1 MIGQLLTAA
10 DVDGIAF
17 TGSAHV
23 GWQLVAT
30 PSPSGLPRPV
40 LAEMGGQNPAIVASS
55 ATLDDAVAGIVR
67 SAFGLSGQ
75 KCSACRRVVVVEAV
89 ADELT
94 ERIVRAAEALVVG
107 DPLDPRADLGPV
119 IDDVVARSIDD
130 AILLAR
136 RDGTLL
142 TGGRVAGLEGNYF
155 APVVV
160 ADLPRGHALTRDELF
175 APFLTIT
182 RVATFEDAIAEA
194 NDVGYGLSAGIYSSD
209 DSELATFI
217 DDIEAGVIYLNRAA
231 GATTGAWPGVQS
243 FCGWKRSGSS
253 GKGGL
258 GLWYLPGFM
267 REQSRTIVGGR

>member
-1 MIGQLLTAA
+1 
-10 DVDGIAF
+10 
-17 TGSAHV
+17 
-23 GWQLVAT
+23 
-30 PSPSGLPRPV
+30 
-40 LAEMGGQNPAIVASS
+40 
-55 ATLDDAVAGIVR
+55 
-67 SAFGLSGQ
+67 
-75 KCSACRRVVVVEAV
+75 VEAV

-119 IDDVVARSIDD
+119 IDDAIARSIDD

-136 RDGTLL
+136 RDGNLL

-160 ADLPRGHALTRDELF
+160 TDLPRGHALTRGELF

-182 RVATFEDAIAEA
+182 RVATFEEAIAEA

-209 DSELATFI
+209 DRELATFI

-267 REQSRTIVGGR
+267 REQSRTIVAGR